1 MTFDEAGRMVALSHY
16 GDDLD
21 FQAGVEFCSG
31 VFVPAPLDGFD
42 MTLCADEPLLRN
54 ALFFDEVA
62 KARAE
67 H

>member
-1 MTFDEAGRMVALSHY
+1 MTFDETGRMVALSHY

-21 FQAGVEFCSG
+21 FLAGVEFCSG

-42 MTLCADEPLLRN
+42 MTLCGNEPLLRN